1 MQSFLSNVVS
11 DILKNSKSALQDTIF
26 VLPSQRACV
35 FLKQEVV
42 QQIGKATFLPE
53 FISIENYIQEIAELK
68 QVDQVQLLFEFYS
81 IYKNKTPQKE
91 VDSFDIFS
99 QWATIVLQDFNE
111 IDRHLVDSKDLFLYL
126 KDINRLNNWEPN
138 TRLTKNYFS
147 FFERLHAY
155 YDSFYKYLLSKGV
168 GYQGLIYREAEANI
182 EHYLNSNQD
191 KHIVLVG
198 FNALNKAE
206 EFIFQELLESG
217 LASIY
222 WDADLS
228 YLNGTTETGLFL
240 RKYKNNWPY
249 FDRVKFNWVEDYFKK
264 NEQKI
269 HLIAASKNVSQL
281 KYVGE
286 LLAKKDSYENTA
298 LILAD
303 ESLLSL
309 ALNSLPEKVEKI
321 NVTMGLSLK
330 EIPLSNF
337 FNSIF
342 KLYLNQEKLQL
353 KEKGLFYYKDV
364 LNVFNHPAFS
374 MLSDGEVDYT
384 SIIGRGNY
392 IFLGSDQILKHTK
405 EDQVSLIKLLFAK
418 ERLSVDS
425 ILTLFKEII
434 LILKEKLDSFGLE
447 QVFRFY
453 TVIQQIETLNS
464 KFGHI
469 QNLKCLHQ
477 FFNQLVKNEKLAFQG
492 EPLEGLQL
500 MGMLETRALDFE
512 TVIITSMNE
521 GVLPASKSDASF
533 IPFDVKNQFDLPTYK
548 EKDAIFSYHFYR
560 LLHRAK
566 EVYLIY
572 NTEKDAY
579 GSGEKSHFLTQLGIH
594 RKDIHQHLISSK
606 MTQDSRALRVIEKS
620 GTLVDKLRILAQ
632 TGVSPSSL
640 GTYLNNP
647 IDFYYQR
654 ILKIRDVEEVE
665 ETVAVNTMGTV
676 IHEALEALYTPYIG
690 SVLDISIL
698 KKMKVQAN
706 KIVVLKFEKVYPNG
720 DLSTGK
726 NKLILEVSK
735 RYVTRFLNME
745 MEEVNKGKQIEIV
758 ALEQKLE
765 TLLEV
770 EDLDFPV
777 KLGGTVDRIDR
788 VDGVLRIL
796 DYKTGMVKAGDL
808 RMLDFS
814 VMKEGYKYAKPL
826 QVMLYVYLYCT
837 LNNIDY
843 TSEIEAGIISFKNL
857 NNGFLKMNFAAPRS
871 YDHQISKARMDDFI
885 FELKEILKEI
895 FNPEIPFTENPDNV
909 F

>member
-1 MQSFLSNVVS
+1 MESFLSRV
-11 DILKNSKSALQDTIF
+11 IKQELQNPKTSLQNTVF
-26 VLPSQRACV
+26 VLPSQRAGV
-35 FLKQEVV
+35 FIKRELVKQVNE
-42 QQIGKATFLPE
+42 ATFLPE
-53 FISIENYIQEIAELK
+53 FISIENYIQDIAGIK
-68 QVDQVQLLFEFYS
+68 QIDQVQLLFEFYS
-81 IYKNKTPQKE
+81 IYKKETPKKE
-91 VDSFDIFS
+91 IESFDIFS

-111 IDRHLVDSKDLFLYL
+111 IDRHLVDSRDLFLYL
-126 KDINRLNNWEPN
+126 RDINRLNNWEPN
-138 TRLTKNYFS
+138 TKLTKNYFS
-147 FFERLHAY
+147 FFERLHTY
-155 YDSFYKYLLSKGV
+155 YDSFYKYLLSKGM
-168 GYQGLIYREAEANI
+168 GYQGLIYREAESNI

-222 WDADLS
+222 WDADSS

-240 RKYKNNWPY
+240 RKYKKDWTY
-249 FDRVKFNWVEDYFKK
+249 FDKAKFNWVENYFEK

-269 HLIAASKNVSQL
+269 HLVAASKNVSQL

-286 LLAKKDSYENTA
+286 LLSKKESFEKTA
-298 LILAD
+298 LVLAD

-309 ALNSLPEKVEKI
+309 AMNSLPENIEKI

-364 LNVFNHPAFS
+364 LTVFNHPAFS
-374 MLSDGEVDYT
+374 LLTGGEVDYT
-384 SIIGRGNY
+384 SIIGKGNY

-405 EDQVSLIKLLFAK
+405 KDQVSLIELLFVN
-418 ERLSVDS
+418 EHLGVDS
-425 ILTLFKEII
+425 ILALFKQIS

-453 TVIQQIETLNS
+453 TVIQQIETLND

-566 EVYLIY
+566 KVYLVY
-572 NTEKDAY
+572 NTEKDMY
-579 GSGEKSHFLTQLGIH
+579 GSGEKSRFLTQLEIH
-594 RKDIHQHLISSK
+594 RKDIHQHLISSR
-606 MTQDSRALRVIEKS
+606 MTQDSKELKVIEKS
-620 GTLVDKLRILAQ
+620 EELVVKLGLLAQ
-632 TGVSPSSL
+632 TGISPSSL

-676 IHEALEALYTPYIG
+676 IHEALEYLYTPYIG

-698 KKMKVQAN
+698 KKMKLQVN
-706 KIVVLKFEKVYPNG
+706 KIVALKFEKIYPNG

-745 MEEVNKGKQIEIV
+745 MEEVNNGKQIKIV

-770 EDLDFPV
+770 DGLDFPV

-814 VMKEGYKYAKPL
+814 VMKEGYKYSKSL

-837 LNNIDY
+837 LNSIDY
-843 TSEIEAGIISFKNL
+843 ANEIEAGIVSFKNL
-857 NNGFLKMNFAAPRS
+857 NSGFLKMNFAAPRA
-871 YDHQISKARMDDFI
+871 YDHKITKERMDDFI

-895 FNPEIPFTENPDNV
+895 FNPEIPFTENPDKA

>member
-1 MQSFLSNVVS
+1 MQSFLSKVV
-11 DILKNSKSALQDTIF
+11 LEVLNNTKTTFQNTIF

-35 FLKQEVV
+35 FGKQEFVK
-42 QQIGKATFLPE
+42 QIGKATFLPE
-53 FISIENYIQEIAELK
+53 FISIENYIQDIAGLK
-68 QVDQVQLLFEFYS
+68 QADQVQLLFEFYS
-81 IYKNKTPQKE
+81 IYKKETPVKE
-91 VDSFDIFS
+91 IESFDVFS
-99 QWATIVLQDFNE
+99 QWASIVLQDFNE

-126 KDINRLNNWEPN
+126 RDINRLNNWEPN

-147 FFERLHAY
+147 FFERLHTY

-182 EHYLNSNQD
+182 EHYLGNNQD

-222 WDADLS
+222 WDVDSS

-240 RKYKNNWPY
+240 RKYKQNWTY
-249 FDRVKFNWVEDYFKK
+249 FDKEKFNWVEDHFEKS
-264 NEQKI
+264 EQKI
-269 HLIAASKNVSQL
+269 HLVAASKNVSQL

-286 LLAKKDSYENTA
+286 LLAKKESFENTV
-298 LILAD
+298 LVLAD

-309 ALNSLPEKVEKI
+309 AMNSLPEKVEKI

-330 EIPLSNF
+330 EIPISNF

-342 KLYLNQEKLQL
+342 KLYLNQGKLQL

-374 MLSDGEVDYT
+374 LLSGGEVDYT
-384 SIIGRGNY
+384 SIIGKGNY

-405 EDQVSLIKLLFAK
+405 EDQVSLIELLFAK
-418 ERLSVDS
+418 EHLSVDS
-425 ILTLFKEII
+425 ILALFKEIC

-453 TVIQQIETLNS
+453 TVVQQIETLNA

-521 GVLPASKSDASF
+521 GVLPASKSDTSF
-533 IPFDVKNQFDLPTYK
+533 IPLDVKSQFNLPTYK

-566 EVYLIY
+566 EVYLVY
-572 NTEKDAY
+572 NTEKDVY
-579 GSGEKSHFLTQLGIH
+579 GSGEKSRFLTQLEIH
-594 RKDIHQHLISSK
+594 RKDLHQQLISSR
-606 MTQDSRALRVIEKS
+606 MTQDSKALKVIEK
-620 GTLVDKLRILAQ
+620 TEDLVKKLHLLAQ
-632 TGVSPSSL
+632 TGISPSSL

-676 IHEALEALYTPYIG
+676 IHEALEHLYIPYVG
-690 SVLDISIL
+690 EELNVSIL
-698 KKMKVQAN
+698 KKMKALSDKTVA
-706 KIVVLKFEKVYPNG
+706 LKFKKEYPNG

-745 MEEVNKGKQIEIV
+745 MEELNKGRSIEIV

-765 TLLEV
+765 VMLDV
-770 EDLDFPV
+770 DGLDFPV
-777 KLGGTVDRIDR
+777 KIGGTVDRIDR

-814 VMKEGYKYAKPL
+814 VMKEGYKYSKSL

-837 LNNIDY
+837 LNSIDY
-843 TSEIEAGIISFKNL
+843 ANEIEAGIVSFKNL
-857 NNGFLKMNFAAPRS
+857 NSGFLKMNFAAPRS
-871 YDHQISKARMDDFI
+871 YDHQITKERMDDFI

-895 FNPEIPFTENPDNV
+895 FNPEIPFTENPDKA